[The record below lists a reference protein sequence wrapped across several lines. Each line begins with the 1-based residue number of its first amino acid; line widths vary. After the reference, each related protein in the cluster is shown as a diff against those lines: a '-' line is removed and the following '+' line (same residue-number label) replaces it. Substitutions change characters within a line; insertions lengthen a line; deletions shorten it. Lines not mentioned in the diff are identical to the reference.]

1 MRNRGDAYVRQEEIY
16 LFRHLM
22 GKKRYLCGMF
32 VEKKLNKSGSTSVR
46 IMRKVHGKRKCVKV
60 MGCSS
65 DVDEIGL
72 LVKRGNRW
80 IEEHQRS
87 VPLFEFDDEA
97 VAYDK
102 VLASLRQSQLRLVGP
117 ELVYGTLFDRIGYDR
132 VKTSND
138 ALFRALVV
146 TRLYHP
152 GSKLRTAE
160 YMERFMHQSYS
171 SDAIYRFLDELC
183 TRDKTAE
190 QVREAK
196 DESIGVK
203 WQVEQVAFEHTKA
216 VMGGQVTVAFYDT
229 STLYFESQEDDVR
242 VPGYSKDGKNE
253 NPQVVLGLL
262 VGTGGNPIGYELH
275 KGNQYE
281 GTTLLPIVKKLEKRF
296 NLSHPIVVADSGLLS
311 AKNIEQLEEEGYEYI
326 IGARVRS
333 MSKADKEAV
342 LKLALKDGEM
352 TSLTIKDI
360 RHVISMSAKR
370 AKKDARDREKG
381 IKRLEKRFANGK
393 ITKASVNNRGYNRF
407 LTLQG
412 ETTVTIDQDKIAED
426 ARLDGLKGYVTNSKI
441 KDKEIVENYR
451 NLSFIERAF
460 RMNKTDLAIRPIY
473 HRLFNRIE
481 AHVCICFTAYTI
493 LLELERTLAKTADR
507 KNKKPG
513 ITIYRAK
520 FLAESLYEIEYVNPY
535 NGKNMSVMLRTDYDE
550 EVVKLLDTIGLKL

>member
-1 MRNRGDAYVRQEEIY
+1 MVRQEEIY

-352 TSLTIKDI
+352 TSLTIKDR

-550 EVVKLLDTIGLKL
+550 EVVKLLNTIGLKL

>member
-1 MRNRGDAYVRQEEIY
+1 MVRQEEIY

-333 MSKADKEAV
+333 MSKPDKEAV

-352 TSLTIKDI
+352 TSLTIKDR

>member
-1 MRNRGDAYVRQEEIY
+1 MVRQEEIY

-352 TSLTIKDI
+352 TSLTIKDR

-407 LTLQG
+407 LILQG

>member
-1 MRNRGDAYVRQEEIY
+1 M
-16 LFRHLM
+16 
-22 GKKRYLCGMF
+22 
-32 VEKKLNKSGSTSVR
+32 R

-60 MGCSS
+60 IGCSS
-65 DVDEIGL
+65 DAEEIGM

-80 IEEHQRS
+80 IEEHQRGI
-87 VPLFEFDDEA
+87 PLFEFDDEA

-132 VKTSND
+132 VKTSDN

-190 QVREAK
+190 QVREAV

-275 KGNQYE
+275 RGNQYE
-281 GTTLLPIVKKLEKRF
+281 GTTLLPIVRKLEKRF

-311 AKNIEQLEEEGYEYI
+311 KKNIEQLEEEGYEYI

-342 LKLALKDGEM
+342 LKLGLKDGELE
-352 TSLTIKDI
+352 SLTIKDR
-360 RHVISMSAKR
+360 RHVISMSDKR

-381 IKRLEKRFANGK
+381 VKRLEKRFANGR

-412 ETTVTIDQDKIAED
+412 ETTVTIDQNKIAED

-441 KDKEIVENYR
+441 TDKEIVENYR

-493 LLELERTLAKTADR
+493 LLELERTLAKTAD
-507 KNKKPG
+507 KKSKKPG

-535 NGKNMSVMLRTDYDE
+535 NGKEMSVMLRTDYDE
-550 EVVKLLDTIGLKL
+550 EVVKLLDTIGIKR

>member
-1 MRNRGDAYVRQEEIY
+1 MVRQEEIY

-352 TSLTIKDI
+352 TSLTIKDR

-370 AKKDARDREKG
+370 AKKNARDREKG

>member
-1 MRNRGDAYVRQEEIY
+1 MVRQEEIY

-311 AKNIEQLEEEGYEYI
+311 AKNIEQLEGEGYEYI

>member
-1 MRNRGDAYVRQEEIY
+1 MVRQEEIY

-171 SDAIYRFLDELC
+171 PDAIYRFLDELC
-183 TRDKTAE
+183 TRGKTAE
-190 QVREAK
+190 QVREAT
-196 DESIGVK
+196 DDGIGVK

-352 TSLTIKDI
+352 TSLTIKDR

-550 EVVKLLDTIGLKL
+550 EVVKLLDAIGLKL

>member
-1 MRNRGDAYVRQEEIY
+1 
-16 LFRHLM
+16 
-22 GKKRYLCGMF
+22 MF

-46 IMRKVHGKRKCVKV
+46 IMRKVGGKRKCVKV
-60 MGCSS
+60 IGCSR
-65 DVDEIGL
+65 DAEEIGL
-72 LVKRGNRW
+72 LIKRGNRW
-80 IEEHQRS
+80 IEEHQS
-87 VPLFEFDDEA
+87 GVPLFEFNDEA
-97 VAYDK
+97 LAYDN

-117 ELVYGTLFDRIGYDR
+117 ELVYGTLFDRIGYGR
-132 VKTSND
+132 VKTANN

-171 SDAIYRFLDELC
+171 PDAIYRFLDELC
-183 TRDKTAE
+183 ARGKTAE
-190 QVREAK
+190 QVREATDK
-196 DESIGVK
+196 GIGVK
-203 WQVEQVAFEHTKA
+203 WQVEQVTFEHTKA
-216 VMGGQVTVAFYDT
+216 VMGGQVAVAFYDT

-242 VPGYSKDGKNE
+242 IPGYSKDGKNE

-275 KGNQYE
+275 KGDQYE
-281 GTTLLPIVKKLEKRF
+281 GATLLPIVKKLEKRF
-296 NLSHPIVVADSGLLS
+296 NLSHPIIVADSGLLS
-311 AKNIEQLEEEGYEYI
+311 TKNIEQLEGEGYEYI

-342 LKLALKDGEM
+342 LRLALKDGELS
-352 TSLTIKDI
+352 SLTIKDR
-360 RHVISMSAKR
+360 RHVISMSDKR
-370 AKKDARDREKG
+370 AKKDAKDREKG

-393 ITKASVNNRGYNRF
+393 ITKASVNNRGYNRL

-412 ETTVTIDQDKIAED
+412 ETTVTIDQDKIVED

-451 NLSFIERAF
+451 HLSFIERAF
-460 RMNKTDLAIRPIY
+460 RMSKTDLAIRPIY

-493 LLELERTLAKTADR
+493 LLELERDLAKTADK
-507 KNKKPG
+507 KNGKPG

-535 NGKNMSVMLRTDYDE
+535 NGKKKSVMLRTDYDE
-550 EVVKLLDTIGLKL
+550 EVMRLFDAIGLKP

>member
-1 MRNRGDAYVRQEEIY
+1 
-16 LFRHLM
+16 M
-22 GKKRYLCGMF
+22 GKKCYLCGMF
-32 VEKKLNKSGSTSVR
+32 VEKKQNKSGSTSVR

-60 MGCSS
+60 MGYSS
-65 DVDEIGL
+65 DAEEIGL
-72 LVKRGNRW
+72 LIKRGNRW
-80 IEEHQRS
+80 IEEHQRG

-102 VLASLRQSQLRLVGP
+102 VLASLRQSQLRLIGP

-132 VKTSND
+132 VKTANN

-160 YMERFMHQSYS
+160 YMERFMHQPYS
-171 SDAIYRFLDELC
+171 PDAIYRFLDELC
-183 TRDKTAE
+183 ARDKTAE
-190 QVREAK
+190 QVREAA
-196 DESIGVK
+196 DGSIGVK
-203 WQVEQVAFEHTKA
+203 WQVEQVTFEHTKA

-281 GTTLLPIVKKLEKRF
+281 GATLLPIVKKLEKRF
-296 NLSHPIVVADSGLLS
+296 SLSHPVIVADSGLLS
-311 AKNIEQLEEEGYEYI
+311 AKNIEQLEDEGYEYI

-333 MSKADKEAV
+333 MSKADKEEV
-342 LKLALKDGEM
+342 LKLGLKDGDLK
-352 TSLTIKDI
+352 SLTIKDR
-360 RHVISMSAKR
+360 RHVISMSANR
-370 AKKDARDREKG
+370 ARKDARDREKG

-441 KDKEIVENYR
+441 KDGEVVENYR
-451 NLSFIERAF
+451 NLAFIERAF

-493 LLELERTLAKTADR
+493 LLELERTLAKTADK
-507 KNKKPG
+507 KNKKSG

-535 NGKNMSVMLRTDYDE
+535 NGKKMSVMLRTDYDE
-550 EVVKLLDTIGLKL
+550 EVVKLLDAIGLKP

>member
-1 MRNRGDAYVRQEEIY
+1 
-16 LFRHLM
+16 M

-102 VLASLRQSQLRLVGP
+102 VLASLRQSQIRLVGP

>member
-1 MRNRGDAYVRQEEIY
+1 MVRQEEIY

-352 TSLTIKDI
+352 TSLTIKDR

-460 RMNKTDLAIRPIY
+460 RMNKADLAIRPIY